1 MAITPKYIFAE
12 DFRDLEDYFLSC
24 PHKEVSFEKGDYLW
38 KPGEPYGRIH
48 YLKTGVVQNYLEHE
62 MGYRKI
68 LYFHAGGTVF
78 PGFHYQN
85 YKIEES
91 LLSQALTLVEAL
103 EFTMAQF
110 ETMFGENEAL
120 RQHIIEWYSAYVN
133 LFIYDGAHQEFN
145 SSLVKL
151 CNLLYLLLLREAD
164 EQGQNLYNLTQ
175 EDLADILGVSLI
187 NVTRTL
193 TKLRRAG
200 IITTSRKQIAVID
213 AERLMALC
221 SGETLSF

>member
-68 LYFHAGGTVF
+68 LSFHAGGTVF

-91 LLSQALTLVEAL
+91 LLSQALTPVEAL

-120 RQHIIEWYSAYVN
+120 RHHIIEWYSA
-133 LFIYDGAHQEFN
+133 LPLSIMTDRKSTRLN
-145 SSLVKL
+145 SSHIQK
-151 CNLLYLLLLREAD
+151 
-164 EQGQNLYNLTQ
+164 
-175 EDLADILGVSLI
+175 
-187 NVTRTL
+187 
-193 TKLRRAG
+193 
-200 IITTSRKQIAVID
+200 SRMPSSA
-213 AERLMALC
+213 
-221 SGETLSF
+221 